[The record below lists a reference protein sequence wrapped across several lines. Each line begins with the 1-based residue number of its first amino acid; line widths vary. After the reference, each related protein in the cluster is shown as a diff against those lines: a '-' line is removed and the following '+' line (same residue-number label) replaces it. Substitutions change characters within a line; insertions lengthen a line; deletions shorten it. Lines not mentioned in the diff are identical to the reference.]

1 MLGMYVH
8 THWGYNHPYAART
21 WTIDDW
27 RGYLTG
33 LSRLGYDTVMIWPQ
47 CDSMPP
53 EPTESDLVWLTR
65 LGEVV
70 DIAHRELAMK
80 VLMVLCPNT
89 IGNEASATYA
99 FTARPYFVTE
109 KKINPADPAE
119 REMFIE
125 GRRKQ
130 LSPIAKAD
138 ALVIIDSDPGGYPG
152 ATGEQFVDLLVD
164 QVEVFRSFNPA
175 GEFVYWMWSGWD
187 ATCRFWAAA
196 DEDGEADHPAQTADE
211 FVQTLQQIAERVPEP
226 WWVLASFPSHNEAL
240 DATGL
245 RSKAMWNPYGLIEG
259 EPTFP
264 LTNYHVD
271 KVAETVTSAELAR
284 YPLGVMG
291 NSQTHCLQ
299 LPLTYAFSRL
309 AQGAPRDE
317 IDLKGFA
324 ERLVPGLGQT
334 ISAGWELIE
343 SDDADAQRAAAK
355 RVQDA
360 VWSVDGIGA
369 LGGLLFGGPE
379 RFMTDLA
386 MNLEVRAA
394 INDLTHSDSPDH
406 MAGALR
412 SMLDVVTPYQR
423 RLGFTDA
430 CYGPLYAAL
439 SDVLG
444 KLDDDGLNTAL
455 ARWTDWSDPTV
466 RNGAFVALLDAAESF
481 CRRSGSE
488 MEAK

>member
-21 WTIDDW
+21 WTLEDW
-27 RGYLTG
+27 NGYLTG
-33 LSRLGYDTVMIWPQ
+33 LSRLGYDLLMIWPQ
-47 CDSMPP
+47 LDSMPP
-53 EPTESDLVWLTR
+53 EPTESDRAWLNR
-65 LGEVV
+65 VSRIIDVAHGEFGIKVV
-70 DIAHRELAMK
+70 
-80 VLMVLCPNT
+80 VVLCPNT
-89 IGNEASATYA
+89 IGNEKAADYEFA
-99 FTARPYFVTE
+99 ARPYFVCE
-109 KKINPADPAE
+109 KKVNPAD
-119 REMFIE
+119 RDEMTEFIE
-125 GRRKQ
+125 GRRNQ
-130 LSPIAKAD
+130 LEPISNAD
-138 ALVIIDSDPGGYPG
+138 SVVIIDSDPGGYPG
-152 ATGEQFVDLLVD
+152 ATTEHFVDLVAR
-164 QVEVFRSFNPA
+164 QAEVFRSFNPA
-175 GEFVYWMWSGWD
+175 GEFVYWMWSGWA

-196 DEDGEADHPAQTADE
+196 DENGEADHPAQTAEE
-211 FVQTLQQIAERVPEP
+211 FAQTLHRIAERVPEP
-226 WWVLASFPSHNEAL
+226 WWVLAGFPSHNEAL

-245 RSKAMWNPYGLIEG
+245 RSKALWNPYGLIEG

-264 LTNYHVD
+264 LTNCHVD
-271 KVAETVTSAELAR
+271 RLAETLTLDALAR

-324 ERLVPGLGQT
+324 ERLLPGLGQT

-343 SDDADAQRAAAK
+343 SDDADAQRTAAK

-360 VWSVDGIGA
+360 VWSVDRIGEM
-369 LGGLLFGGPE
+369 GGLLFGGPE

-394 INDLTHSDSPDH
+394 INDLAHSDSADH
-406 MAGALR
+406 VAGALR
-412 SMLDVVTPYQR
+412 SMLDVVGPYQR

-430 CYGPLYAAL
+430 CYGPVYAVL
-439 SDVLG
+439 TDVLG
-444 KLDDDGLNTAL
+444 KLDDGGLNAAL